1 MGLCAVGVDIVEL
14 GPMGGE
20 RHDEDG
26 WHTFLSFGK
35 YYLLVPGAIK
45 AVSVHKI
52 VPKEKKT
59 FLRPGIF
66 VPRHSFRHSLSA

>member
-1 MGLCAVGVDIVEL
+1 MGRDIVEL

-26 WHTFLSFGK
+26 WHTLSFGK
-35 YYLLVPGAIK
+35 HYLLVSGAIK

-52 VPKEKKT
+52 VPKEKKV
-59 FLRPGIF
+59 FL
-66 VPRHSFRHSLSA
+66 